1 MAAVLGAPLFFGC
14 GPLTSDD
21 ATMGL
26 SGEWCTYR
34 TLGANGLPIQ
44 ELPFIGMTLVR
55 EGNRVLGTGTTKR
68 AGDTVVWP
76 SRYRGDVT
84 ADRVVIDVSYL
95 EGSGL
100 EGPGPLFT
108 LDLRGEGSHELV
120 GTAQGDE
127 GLNGPVRMVR
137 VSALCFRD

>member
-1 MAAVLGAPLFFGC
+1 MLGAALLSGC
-14 GPLTSDD
+14 GPLTSEG
-21 ATMGL
+21 ASTGL

-68 AGDTVVWP
+68 VGDTIVWP

-84 ADRVVIDVSYL
+84 GDRVVIDVSYL
-95 EGSGL
+95 EGSEP

-108 LDLRGEGSHELV
+108 LDLKGEGSQELA
-120 GTAQGDE
+120 GTAFGDS
-127 GLNGPVRMVR
+127 GFDGPVRLVR
-137 VSALCFRD
+137 VSALCFRE